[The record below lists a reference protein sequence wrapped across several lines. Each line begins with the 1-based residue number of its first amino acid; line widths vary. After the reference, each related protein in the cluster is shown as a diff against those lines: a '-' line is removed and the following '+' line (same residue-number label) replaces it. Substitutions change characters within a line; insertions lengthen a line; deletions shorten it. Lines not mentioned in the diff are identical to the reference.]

1 MHRKKISKNLI
12 AIIAVKKNSIRF
24 PKKNLQMINKEPLF
38 WHSIKPFL
46 SILKPKDIYIA
57 TDSEAIKNF
66 CKKKKINIIWR
77 GPNKNEDEEQLFEVI
92 KYAYS
97 ALNFSSKYVLSVLA
111 NAPFHSIKNIKEL
124 KKQIITAK
132 FDEVRSFDNGGN
144 ETGLFGFKSKI
155 FSKRY
160 EISNHLG
167 CIKGDAK
174 EIHYKKEFNQIKNNL
189 KRKLNEKKK

>member
-92 KYAYS
+92 K
-97 ALNFSSKYVLSVLA
+97 
-111 NAPFHSIKNIKEL
+111 
-124 KKQIITAK
+124 
-132 FDEVRSFDNGGN
+132 
-144 ETGLFGFKSKI
+144 
-155 FSKRY
+155 
-160 EISNHLG
+160 
-167 CIKGDAK
+167 
-174 EIHYKKEFNQIKNNL
+174 
-189 KRKLNEKKK
+189 